1 LLDGFCPPHDGAD
14 EFWGIA
20 MEDGTRSVRLW
31 HSVLALLAATLTALA
46 TAPTAAASAP
56 PGLTAEASVGIG
68 GVDVFATSTSSALQV
83 DGQDGRFPTT
93 PMRHD
98 GDSTRFYARLPISP
112 GQSVTSVTVRDT
124 QADPPI
130 TVSVDVRAIS
140 ILQATYDGTTLTIA
154 AAADVTNYPLT
165 VDAGGA
171 VGILPSSAP
180 VDFPLSAP
188 PRTITVSSGPL
199 RAVAPITITD
209 GTASIDGTASTAV
222 AAAAPPTATV
232 TAATLSAPRG
242 VATTIDGSGST
253 NATTFKAVIKNGP
266 QGATLVDDST
276 TRPSILLPTWAAPTD
291 VLPRVA
297 AALTPTV
304 VTFTATNG
312 TASSTVDVTVNPVGD
327 TVAVSTARSRAG
339 SELQVAGTST
349 IPGVGPELAPPTQVV
364 VYARPN
370 LVDDPTGLEQG
381 WVKIGSA
388 AVDATGAF
396 SVRQR
401 PASNVAYVQYLVQTS
416 RGTQVAGA
424 LSR

>member
-1 LLDGFCPPHDGAD
+1 LLDGFCPPHNGAD

-31 HSVLALLAATLTALA
+31 HSLLTLLAATLTALA

-56 PGLTAEASVGIG
+56 PGLTAEAAVGIG

-83 DGQDGRFPTT
+83 DGQDGRFPAT

-112 GQSVTSVTVRDT
+112 GRSVTSVTVRDT
-124 QADPPI
+124 QADPPT
-130 TVSVDVRAIS
+130 TVSVDVQAIS

-154 AAADVTNYPLT
+154 AATDATRYPLT

-171 VGILPSSAP
+171 VGILPSPAP
-180 VDFPLSAP
+180 VGFPLSAP
-188 PRTITVSSGPL
+188 PRTITVSSGAL
-199 RAVAPITITD
+199 RAVAPVTITD
-209 GTASIDGTASTAV
+209 RTASTAI

-232 TAATLSAPRG
+232 TAAALSAPRG
-242 VATTIDGSGST
+242 VATAIDGSGST

-276 TRPSILLPTWAAPTD
+276 SRPSILLPTWAAPTD

-339 SELQVAGTST
+339 AELQVAGTST
-349 IPGVGPELAPPTQVV
+349 IPGVDPTLAPPTQVV
-364 VYARPN
+364 VYARPD

-381 WVKIGSA
+381 WVKVGSA

-396 SVRQR
+396 TVRQR
-401 PASNVAYVQYLVQTS
+401 PASNVTYVQYLVQTS
-416 RGTQVAGA
+416 RGTQVSAA
-424 LSR
+424 LGR

>member
-20 MEDGTRSVRLW
+20 MEDGTRSVKLW
-31 HSVLALLAATLTALA
+31 HSVLTLLAAALTALA
-46 TAPTAAASAP
+46 TAPTAAASAA
-56 PGLTAEASVGIG
+56 PGLTAEATVGIG

-83 DGQDGRFPTT
+83 DGQDGRFPAT

-112 GQSVTSVTVRDT
+112 DRSVTSVTVRDT
-124 QADPPI
+124 RADPPV
-130 TVSVDVRAIS
+130 TVTVDVQAIS
-140 ILQATYDGTTLTIA
+140 IQQATYDGTTLTIA
-154 AAADVTNYPLT
+154 AAADATRYPLT

-171 VGILPSSAP
+171 VGILSSPAP
-180 VDFPLSAP
+180 VGFPLSAP
-188 PRTITVSSGPL
+188 PRTITVSSGAL
-199 RAVAPITITD
+199 RAVAPVTITD
-209 GTASIDGTASTAV
+209 RTASTAV

-232 TAATLSAPRG
+232 TAAALSAPRG
-242 VATTIDGSGST
+242 VATAIDGSGST

-276 TRPSILLPTWAAPTD
+276 SRPSILLPTWAAPTD

-304 VTFTATNG
+304 VTFTAING

-339 SELQVAGTST
+339 AELQVAGTST
-349 IPGVGPELAPPTQVV
+349 ISGVDPTLVPPTQVV

-381 WVKIGSA
+381 WVKVGSA

-396 SVRQR
+396 TVRQR

>member
-1 LLDGFCPPHDGAD
+1 LLDGFCPPHNGAD

-31 HSVLALLAATLTALA
+31 HSLLTLLAATLTALA

-56 PGLTAEASVGIG
+56 PGLTAEAAVGIG

-83 DGQDGRFPTT
+83 DGQDGRFPAT

-112 GQSVTSVTVRDT
+112 GRSVTSVTVRDT
-124 QADPPI
+124 EADPPT
-130 TVSVDVRAIS
+130 TVSVDVQAIS
-140 ILQATYDGTTLTIA
+140 IIQATYDGTTLTIA
-154 AAADVTNYPLT
+154 AAADATRYPLT

-171 VGILPSSAP
+171 VGILPSPAP
-180 VDFPLSAP
+180 VGFPLSAP
-188 PRTITVSSGPL
+188 PRTITVSSGAL
-199 RAVAPITITD
+199 RAVAPVTITD
-209 GTASIDGTASTAV
+209 RTASTAI

-232 TAATLSAPRG
+232 TAAALSAPRG
-242 VATTIDGSGST
+242 VATAIDGSGST

-276 TRPSILLPTWAAPTD
+276 SRPSILLPTWAAPTD

-339 SELQVAGTST
+339 AELQVAGTST
-349 IPGVGPELAPPTQVV
+349 ISGMDPTLAPPTQVV

-381 WVKIGSA
+381 WVKVGSA

-416 RGTQVAGA
+416 RGTQVSGA
-424 LSR
+424 LGR

>member
-1 LLDGFCPPHDGAD
+1 MLDGFCPPHNGAD

-31 HSVLALLAATLTALA
+31 HSLLTLLAATLTALA

-56 PGLTAEASVGIG
+56 PGLTAEAAVGIG

-83 DGQDGRFPTT
+83 DGQDGRFPAT

-112 GQSVTSVTVRDT
+112 GRSVTSVTVRDT
-124 QADPPI
+124 QADPPT
-130 TVSVDVRAIS
+130 TVSVDVQAIS
-140 ILQATYDGTTLTIA
+140 IIQATYDGTTLTIA
-154 AAADVTNYPLT
+154 AAADATRYPLT

-171 VGILPSSAP
+171 VGILPSPAP
-180 VDFPLSAP
+180 VGFPLSAP
-188 PRTITVSSGPL
+188 PRTITVSSGAL
-199 RAVAPITITD
+199 RAVAPVTITD
-209 GTASIDGTASTAV
+209 RTASTAV

-242 VATTIDGSGST
+242 VATAIDGSGST

-276 TRPSILLPTWAAPTD
+276 SRPSILLPTWAAPTD

-339 SELQVAGTST
+339 AELQVAGTST
-349 IPGVGPELAPPTQVV
+349 ISGMDPTLAPPTQVV

-381 WVKIGSA
+381 WVKVGSA

-416 RGTQVAGA
+416 RGTQVSGA
-424 LSR
+424 LGR

>member
-1 LLDGFCPPHDGAD
+1 LLDGFCPPHNGAD

-31 HSVLALLAATLTALA
+31 HSLLTLLAATLTALA

-56 PGLTAEASVGIG
+56 PGLTAEAAVGIG

-83 DGQDGRFPTT
+83 DGQDGRFPAT

-112 GQSVTSVTVRDT
+112 GRSVTSVTVRDT
-124 QADPPI
+124 QADPPT
-130 TVSVDVRAIS
+130 TVSVDVQAIS

-154 AAADVTNYPLT
+154 AAADATRYPLT

-171 VGILPSSAP
+171 VGILPSPAP
-180 VDFPLSAP
+180 VGFPLSAP
-188 PRTITVSSGPL
+188 PRTITVSSGAL
-199 RAVAPITITD
+199 RAVAPVTITD
-209 GTASIDGTASTAV
+209 RTASTAI

-232 TAATLSAPRG
+232 TAAALSAPRG
-242 VATTIDGSGST
+242 VATAIDGSGST

-276 TRPSILLPTWAAPTD
+276 SRPSILLPTWAAPTD

-339 SELQVAGTST
+339 AELQVAGTST
-349 IPGVGPELAPPTQVV
+349 IPGVDPTLAPPTQVV
-364 VYARPN
+364 VYARPD

-381 WVKIGSA
+381 WVKVGSA

-396 SVRQR
+396 TVRQR
-401 PASNVAYVQYLVQTS
+401 PASNVTYVQYLVQTS
-416 RGTQVAGA
+416 RGTQVSGA
-424 LSR
+424 LGR

>member
-1 LLDGFCPPHDGAD
+1 MLDGFCPPHNGAD

-20 MEDGTRSVRLW
+20 MEDGTGSVRLW
-31 HSVLALLAATLTALA
+31 HSLLTLLAATLTALA

-56 PGLTAEASVGIG
+56 PGLTAEAAVGIG

-83 DGQDGRFPTT
+83 DGQDGRFPAT

-112 GQSVTSVTVRDT
+112 GRSVTSVTVRDT
-124 QADPPI
+124 QADPPT
-130 TVSVDVRAIS
+130 TVSVDVQAIS
-140 ILQATYDGTTLTIA
+140 IIQATYDGTTLTIA
-154 AAADVTNYPLT
+154 AAADATRYPLT

-171 VGILPSSAP
+171 VGILPSPAP
-180 VDFPLSAP
+180 VGFPLSAP
-188 PRTITVSSGPL
+188 PRTITVSSGAL
-199 RAVAPITITD
+199 RAVAPVTITD
-209 GTASIDGTASTAV
+209 RTASTAV

-242 VATTIDGSGST
+242 VATAIDGSGST

-276 TRPSILLPTWAAPTD
+276 SRPSILLPTWAAPTD

-339 SELQVAGTST
+339 AELQVAGTST
-349 IPGVGPELAPPTQVV
+349 ISGMDPTLAPPTQVV

-381 WVKIGSA
+381 WVKVGSA

>member
-1 LLDGFCPPHDGAD
+1 LLDGFCPPHNGAD

-31 HSVLALLAATLTALA
+31 HSLLTLLAATLTALA

-56 PGLTAEASVGIG
+56 PGLTAEAAVGIG

-83 DGQDGRFPTT
+83 DGQDGRFPAT

-112 GQSVTSVTVRDT
+112 GRSVTSVTVRDT
-124 QADPPI
+124 QADPPT
-130 TVSVDVRAIS
+130 TVSVDVQAIS

-154 AAADVTNYPLT
+154 AATDATRYPLT

-171 VGILPSSAP
+171 VGILPSPAP
-180 VDFPLSAP
+180 VGFPLSAP
-188 PRTITVSSGPL
+188 PRTITVSSGAL
-199 RAVAPITITD
+199 RAVAPVTITD
-209 GTASIDGTASTAV
+209 RTASTAI

-232 TAATLSAPRG
+232 TAAALSAPRG
-242 VATTIDGSGST
+242 VATAIDGSGST

-276 TRPSILLPTWAAPTD
+276 SRPSILLPTWAAPTD

-339 SELQVAGTST
+339 AELQVAGTST
-349 IPGVGPELAPPTQVV
+349 ISGMDPTLAPPTQVV

-370 LVDDPTGLEQG
+370 LVDEPTGLEHG
-381 WVKIGSA
+381 WVKVGSA

-396 SVRQR
+396 TVRQR
-401 PASNVAYVQYLVQTS
+401 PASNVTYVQYLVQTS
-416 RGTQVAGA
+416 RGTQVSGA
-424 LSR
+424 LGR

>member
-1 LLDGFCPPHDGAD
+1 LLDGFCPPHNGAD

-31 HSVLALLAATLTALA
+31 HSLLTLLAATLTALA

-56 PGLTAEASVGIG
+56 PGLTAEAAVGIG

-83 DGQDGRFPTT
+83 DGQDGRFPAT

-112 GQSVTSVTVRDT
+112 GRSVTSVTVRDT
-124 QADPPI
+124 QADPPT
-130 TVSVDVRAIS
+130 TVSVDVQAIS

-154 AAADVTNYPLT
+154 AAADATRYPLT

-171 VGILPSSAP
+171 VGILPSPAP
-180 VDFPLSAP
+180 VGFPLSAP
-188 PRTITVSSGPL
+188 PRTITVSSGAL
-199 RAVAPITITD
+199 RAVAPVTITD
-209 GTASIDGTASTAV
+209 RTASTAI

-232 TAATLSAPRG
+232 TAAALSAPRG
-242 VATTIDGSGST
+242 VATAIDGSGST

-276 TRPSILLPTWAAPTD
+276 SRPSILLPTWAAPTD

-339 SELQVAGTST
+339 AELQVAGTST
-349 IPGVGPELAPPTQVV
+349 IPGVDPTLAPPTQVV
-364 VYARPN
+364 VYARPD

-381 WVKIGSA
+381 WVKVGSA

-396 SVRQR
+396 TVRQR
-401 PASNVAYVQYLVQTS
+401 PASNVTYVQYLVQTS
-416 RGTQVAGA
+416 RGTQVSAA
-424 LSR
+424 LGR

>member
-1 LLDGFCPPHDGAD
+1 LLDGFCPPHNGAD

-31 HSVLALLAATLTALA
+31 HSLLTLLAATLTALA

-56 PGLTAEASVGIG
+56 PGLTAEAAVGIG

-83 DGQDGRFPTT
+83 DGQDGRFPAT

-112 GQSVTSVTVRDT
+112 GRSVTSVTVRDT
-124 QADPPI
+124 QADPPT
-130 TVSVDVRAIS
+130 TVSVDVQAIS

-154 AAADVTNYPLT
+154 AATDATRYPLT

-171 VGILPSSAP
+171 VGILPSPAP
-180 VDFPLSAP
+180 VGFPLSAP
-188 PRTITVSSGPL
+188 PRTITVSSGAL
-199 RAVAPITITD
+199 RAVAPVTITD
-209 GTASIDGTASTAV
+209 RTASTAV

-232 TAATLSAPRG
+232 TAAALSAPRG
-242 VATTIDGSGST
+242 VATAIDGSGST

-276 TRPSILLPTWAAPTD
+276 SRPSILLPTWAAPTD

-339 SELQVAGTST
+339 AELQVAGTST
-349 IPGVGPELAPPTQVV
+349 ISGMDPTLAPPTQVV

-381 WVKIGSA
+381 WVKVGSA

-416 RGTQVAGA
+416 RGTQVSGA
-424 LSR
+424 LGR

>member
-1 LLDGFCPPHDGAD
+1 LLDGFCPPHNGAD

-31 HSVLALLAATLTALA
+31 HSLLTLLAATLTALA

-56 PGLTAEASVGIG
+56 PGLTAEAAVGIG

-83 DGQDGRFPTT
+83 DGQDGRFPAT

-112 GQSVTSVTVRDT
+112 GRSVTSVTVRDT
-124 QADPPI
+124 QADPPT
-130 TVSVDVRAIS
+130 TVSVDVQAIS

-154 AAADVTNYPLT
+154 AATDATRYPLT

-171 VGILPSSAP
+171 VGILPSPAP
-180 VDFPLSAP
+180 VGFPLSAP
-188 PRTITVSSGPL
+188 PRTITVSSGAL
-199 RAVAPITITD
+199 RAVAPVTITD
-209 GTASIDGTASTAV
+209 RTASTAI

-232 TAATLSAPRG
+232 TAAALSAPRG
-242 VATTIDGSGST
+242 VATAIDGSGST

-276 TRPSILLPTWAAPTD
+276 SRPSILLPTWAAPTD

-339 SELQVAGTST
+339 AELQVAGTST
-349 IPGVGPELAPPTQVV
+349 IPGVDPTLAPPTQVV
-364 VYARPN
+364 VYARPD

-381 WVKIGSA
+381 WVKVGSA

-396 SVRQR
+396 TVRQR
-401 PASNVAYVQYLVQTS
+401 PASNVTYVQYLVQTS
-416 RGTQVAGA
+416 RGTQVSGA
-424 LSR
+424 LGR

>member
-1 LLDGFCPPHDGAD
+1 MLDGFCPPHNGAD

-31 HSVLALLAATLTALA
+31 HSLLTLLAATLTALA

-56 PGLTAEASVGIG
+56 PGLTAEAAVGIG

-83 DGQDGRFPTT
+83 DGQDGRFPAT

-112 GQSVTSVTVRDT
+112 GRSVTSVTVRDT
-124 QADPPI
+124 QADPPT
-130 TVSVDVRAIS
+130 TVSVDVQAIS
-140 ILQATYDGTTLTIA
+140 IIQATYDGTTLTIA
-154 AAADVTNYPLT
+154 AAADATRYPLT

-171 VGILPSSAP
+171 VGILPSPAP
-180 VDFPLSAP
+180 VGFPLSAP
-188 PRTITVSSGPL
+188 PRTITVSSGAL
-199 RAVAPITITD
+199 RAVAPVTITD
-209 GTASIDGTASTAV
+209 RTASTAV

-232 TAATLSAPRG
+232 AAATLSAPRG
-242 VATTIDGSGST
+242 VATAIDGSGST

-276 TRPSILLPTWAAPTD
+276 SRPSILLPTWAAPTD

-339 SELQVAGTST
+339 AELQVAGTST
-349 IPGVGPELAPPTQVV
+349 ISGM
-364 VYARPN
+364 
-370 LVDDPTGLEQG
+370 DPTL
-381 WVKIGSA
+381 A
-388 AVDATGAF
+388 
-396 SVRQR
+396 
-401 PASNVAYVQYLVQTS
+401 
-416 RGTQVAGA
+416 
-424 LSR
+424 

>member
-1 LLDGFCPPHDGAD
+1 LLDGFCPPHNGAD

-20 MEDGTRSVRLW
+20 MEDGTGSVRLW
-31 HSVLALLAATLTALA
+31 HSLLTLLAATLTALA

-56 PGLTAEASVGIG
+56 PGLTAEAAVGIG

-83 DGQDGRFPTT
+83 DGQDGRFPAT

-112 GQSVTSVTVRDT
+112 GRSVTSVTVRDT
-124 QADPPI
+124 QADPPT
-130 TVSVDVRAIS
+130 TVSVDVQAIS
-140 ILQATYDGTTLTIA
+140 IIQATYDGTTLTIA
-154 AAADVTNYPLT
+154 AAADATRYPLT

-171 VGILPSSAP
+171 VGILPSPAP
-180 VDFPLSAP
+180 VGFPLSAP
-188 PRTITVSSGPL
+188 PRTITVSSGAL
-199 RAVAPITITD
+199 RAVAPVTITD
-209 GTASIDGTASTAV
+209 RTASTAV

-242 VATTIDGSGST
+242 VATAIDGSGST

-276 TRPSILLPTWAAPTD
+276 SRPSILLPTWAAPTD

-339 SELQVAGTST
+339 AELQVAGTST
-349 IPGVGPELAPPTQVV
+349 ISGMDPTLAPPTQVV

-381 WVKIGSA
+381 WVKVGSA

>member
-1 LLDGFCPPHDGAD
+1 LLDGFCPPHNGAD

-31 HSVLALLAATLTALA
+31 HSLLTLLAATLTALA

-56 PGLTAEASVGIG
+56 PGLTAEAAVGIG

-83 DGQDGRFPTT
+83 DGQDGRFPAT

-112 GQSVTSVTVRDT
+112 GRSVTSVTVRDT
-124 QADPPI
+124 QADPPT
-130 TVSVDVRAIS
+130 TVSVDVQAIS

-154 AAADVTNYPLT
+154 AATDATRYPLT

-171 VGILPSSAP
+171 VGILPSPAP
-180 VDFPLSAP
+180 VGFPLSAP
-188 PRTITVSSGPL
+188 PRTITVSSGAL
-199 RAVAPITITD
+199 RAVAPVTITD
-209 GTASIDGTASTAV
+209 RTASTAV

-242 VATTIDGSGST
+242 VATAIDGSGST

-276 TRPSILLPTWAAPTD
+276 SRPSILLPTWAAPTD

-339 SELQVAGTST
+339 AELQVAGTST
-349 IPGVGPELAPPTQVV
+349 IPGVDPTLAPPTQVV
-364 VYARPN
+364 VYARPD

-381 WVKIGSA
+381 WVKVGSA

-396 SVRQR
+396 TVRQR
-401 PASNVAYVQYLVQTS
+401 PASNVTYVQYLVQTS
-416 RGTQVAGA
+416 RGTQVSGA
-424 LSR
+424 LGR

>member
-1 LLDGFCPPHDGAD
+1 LLDGFCPPHNGAD

-31 HSVLALLAATLTALA
+31 HSLLTLLAATLTALA

-56 PGLTAEASVGIG
+56 PGLTAEAAVGIG

-83 DGQDGRFPTT
+83 DGQDGRFPAT

-112 GQSVTSVTVRDT
+112 GRSVTSVTVRDT
-124 QADPPI
+124 QADPPT
-130 TVSVDVRAIS
+130 TVSVDVQAIS

-154 AAADVTNYPLT
+154 AATDATRYPLT

-171 VGILPSSAP
+171 VGILPSPAP
-180 VDFPLSAP
+180 VGFPLSAP
-188 PRTITVSSGPL
+188 PRTITVSSGAL
-199 RAVAPITITD
+199 RAVAPVTITD
-209 GTASIDGTASTAV
+209 RTASTAV

-242 VATTIDGSGST
+242 VATAIDGSGST

-276 TRPSILLPTWAAPTD
+276 SRPSILLPTWAAPTD

-339 SELQVAGTST
+339 AELQVAGTST
-349 IPGVGPELAPPTQVV
+349 IPGVDPTLAPPTQVV
-364 VYARPN
+364 VYARPD

-381 WVKIGSA
+381 WVKVGSA

-396 SVRQR
+396 TVRQR
-401 PASNVAYVQYLVQTS
+401 PASNVTYVQYLVQTS
-416 RGTQVAGA
+416 RGTQVSAA
-424 LSR
+424 LGR

>member
-1 LLDGFCPPHDGAD
+1 LLDGFRPPHDGAD

-31 HSVLALLAATLTALA
+31 HSVLTLLAATLTALA

-56 PGLTAEASVGIG
+56 PGLTAEAAVGIG

-83 DGQDGRFPTT
+83 DGQDGRFPAT

-112 GQSVTSVTVRDT
+112 DRSVTSVTVRDT
-124 QADPPI
+124 QADPPT
-130 TVSVDVRAIS
+130 TVSVDVQAIS
-140 ILQATYDGTTLTIA
+140 IIQATYDGTTLTIA
-154 AAADVTNYPLT
+154 AATDATRYPLT
-165 VDAGGA
+165 VDADGA
-171 VGILPSSAP
+171 VGILSSPAP
-180 VDFPLSAP
+180 VGFPLSAP
-188 PRTITVSSGPL
+188 PRTITVSSGAL
-199 RAVAPITITD
+199 RAVAPVTIT
-209 GTASIDGTASTAV
+209 DGTASTAV

-232 TAATLSAPRG
+232 TAAAMSAPRG
-242 VATTIDGSGST
+242 VATAIDGSGST

-266 QGATLVDDST
+266 QGATLIDDST
-276 TRPSILLPTWAAPTD
+276 SRPSILLPTWAAPTD

-339 SELQVAGTST
+339 AELQVAGTST
-349 IPGVGPELAPPTQVV
+349 IPGVDPTLAPPTQVV

-370 LVDDPTGLEQG
+370 LVDDPTGLEHG
-381 WVKIGSA
+381 WVKVGSA
-388 AVDATGAF
+388 AADATGAF

-416 RGTQVAGA
+416 RGTQVSGA
-424 LSR
+424 LGR

>member
-1 LLDGFCPPHDGAD
+1 LLDGFCPPHNGAD

-31 HSVLALLAATLTALA
+31 HSLLTLLAATLTALA

-56 PGLTAEASVGIG
+56 PGLTAEAAVGIG

-83 DGQDGRFPTT
+83 DGQDGRFPAT

-112 GQSVTSVTVRDT
+112 GRSVTSVTVRDT
-124 QADPPI
+124 QADPPT
-130 TVSVDVRAIS
+130 TVSVDVQAIS

-154 AAADVTNYPLT
+154 AATDATRYPLT

-171 VGILPSSAP
+171 VGILPSPAP
-180 VDFPLSAP
+180 VGFPLSAP
-188 PRTITVSSGPL
+188 PRTITVSSGAL
-199 RAVAPITITD
+199 RAVAPVTITD
-209 GTASIDGTASTAV
+209 RTASTAI

-232 TAATLSAPRG
+232 TAAALSAPRG
-242 VATTIDGSGST
+242 VATAIDGSGST

-276 TRPSILLPTWAAPTD
+276 SRPSILLPTWAAPTD

-339 SELQVAGTST
+339 AELQVAGTST
-349 IPGVGPELAPPTQVV
+349 IPGVDPTLAPPTQVV

-381 WVKIGSA
+381 WVKVGSA

-416 RGTQVAGA
+416 RGTQVSAA
-424 LSR
+424 LGR

>member
-1 LLDGFCPPHDGAD
+1 LLDGFCPPHNGAD

-20 MEDGTRSVRLW
+20 MEDGMRSGRLW
-31 HSVLALLAATLTALA
+31 HSVLTLLVATLTALA

-56 PGLTAEASVGIG
+56 PGLTAEAAVGIG
-68 GVDVFATSTSSALQV
+68 GVEVFATSTSSALQV
-83 DGQDGRFPTT
+83 DGQDGRFPAT

-112 GQSVTSVTVRDT
+112 GRSVTSVTVRDT
-124 QADPPI
+124 QADPPT
-130 TVSVDVRAIS
+130 TVSVDVQAIS
-140 ILQATYDGTTLTIA
+140 IIQATYDGTTLTIA
-154 AAADVTNYPLT
+154 AAADATRYPLT

-171 VGILPSSAP
+171 VGILPSPAP
-180 VDFPLSAP
+180 VGFPLSAP
-188 PRTITVSSGPL
+188 PRTITVSSGAL
-199 RAVAPITITD
+199 RAVAPVTITD
-209 GTASIDGTASTAV
+209 RTASTAV

-242 VATTIDGSGST
+242 VATAIDGSGST

-276 TRPSILLPTWAAPTD
+276 SRPSILLPTWAAPTD

-339 SELQVAGTST
+339 AELQVAGTST
-349 IPGVGPELAPPTQVV
+349 IPGVDPTLAPPTQVV
-364 VYARPN
+364 VYARPD

-381 WVKIGSA
+381 WVKVGSA

-396 SVRQR
+396 TVRQR
-401 PASNVAYVQYLVQTS
+401 PASNVTYVQYLVQTS
-416 RGTQVAGA
+416 RGTQVSGA
-424 LSR
+424 LGR

>member
-1 LLDGFCPPHDGAD
+1 MLDGFCPPHNGAD

-31 HSVLALLAATLTALA
+31 HSLLTLLAATLTALA

-56 PGLTAEASVGIG
+56 PGLTAEAAVGIG

-83 DGQDGRFPTT
+83 DGQDGRFPAT

-112 GQSVTSVTVRDT
+112 GRSVTSVTVRDT
-124 QADPPI
+124 QADPPT
-130 TVSVDVRAIS
+130 TVSVDVQAIS
-140 ILQATYDGTTLTIA
+140 IIQATYDGTTLTIA
-154 AAADVTNYPLT
+154 AAADATRYPLT

-171 VGILPSSAP
+171 VGILPSPAP
-180 VDFPLSAP
+180 VGFPLSAP
-188 PRTITVSSGPL
+188 PRTITVSSGAL
-199 RAVAPITITD
+199 RAVAPVTITD
-209 GTASIDGTASTAV
+209 RTASTAV

-242 VATTIDGSGST
+242 VATAIDGSGST

-276 TRPSILLPTWAAPTD
+276 SRPSILLPTWAAPTD

-339 SELQVAGTST
+339 AELQVAGTST
-349 IPGVGPELAPPTQVV
+349 IPGMDPTLAPPTQVV
-364 VYARPN
+364 VYARPD

-381 WVKIGSA
+381 WVKVGSA

-401 PASNVAYVQYLVQTS
+401 PASNVTYVQYLVQTS
-416 RGTQVAGA
+416 RGTQVSGA
-424 LSR
+424 LGR

>member
-1 LLDGFCPPHDGAD
+1 LLDGFCPPHNGAD

-31 HSVLALLAATLTALA
+31 HSLLTLLAATLTALA

-56 PGLTAEASVGIG
+56 PGLTAEAAVGIG

-83 DGQDGRFPTT
+83 DGQDGRFPAT

-112 GQSVTSVTVRDT
+112 GRSVTSVTVRDT
-124 QADPPI
+124 QADPPT
-130 TVSVDVRAIS
+130 TVSVDVQAIS
-140 ILQATYDGTTLTIA
+140 IIQATYDGTTLTIA
-154 AAADVTNYPLT
+154 AAADATRYPLT

-171 VGILPSSAP
+171 VGILPSPAP
-180 VDFPLSAP
+180 VGFPLSAP
-188 PRTITVSSGPL
+188 PRTITVSSGAL
-199 RAVAPITITD
+199 RAVAPVTITD
-209 GTASIDGTASTAV
+209 RTASTAI

-232 TAATLSAPRG
+232 TAAALSAPRG
-242 VATTIDGSGST
+242 VATAIDGSGST

-276 TRPSILLPTWAAPTD
+276 SRPSILLPTWAAPTD

-339 SELQVAGTST
+339 AELQVAGTST
-349 IPGVGPELAPPTQVV
+349 IPGVDPTLAPPTQVV
-364 VYARPN
+364 VYARPD

-381 WVKIGSA
+381 WVKVGSA

-396 SVRQR
+396 TVRQR
-401 PASNVAYVQYLVQTS
+401 PASNVTYVQYLVQTS
-416 RGTQVAGA
+416 RGTQVSGA
-424 LSR
+424 LGR

>member
-1 LLDGFCPPHDGAD
+1 
-14 EFWGIA
+14 
-20 MEDGTRSVRLW
+20 
-31 HSVLALLAATLTALA
+31 
-46 TAPTAAASAP
+46 
-56 PGLTAEASVGIG
+56 
-68 GVDVFATSTSSALQV
+68 
-83 DGQDGRFPTT
+83 
-93 PMRHD
+93 
-98 GDSTRFYARLPISP
+98 
-112 GQSVTSVTVRDT
+112 
-124 QADPPI
+124 
-130 TVSVDVRAIS
+130 
-140 ILQATYDGTTLTIA
+140 
-154 AAADVTNYPLT
+154 
-165 VDAGGA
+165 
-171 VGILPSSAP
+171 
-180 VDFPLSAP
+180 
-188 PRTITVSSGPL
+188 
-199 RAVAPITITD
+199 
-209 GTASIDGTASTAV
+209 
-222 AAAAPPTATV
+222 
-232 TAATLSAPRG
+232 
-242 VATTIDGSGST
+242 
-253 NATTFKAVIKNGP
+253 VIKNGP

-276 TRPSILLPTWAAPTD
+276 SRPSILLPTWAAPTD

-297 AALTPTV
+297 AALMPTI

>member
-1 LLDGFCPPHDGAD
+1 LFDGFCPLHDGAD

-31 HSVLALLAATLTALA
+31 HSLLTLLAATLTALA

-56 PGLTAEASVGIG
+56 PGLTAEAAVGIG

-83 DGQDGRFPTT
+83 DGQDGRFPAT

-112 GQSVTSVTVRDT
+112 GRSVTSVTVRDT
-124 QADPPI
+124 QADPPT
-130 TVSVDVRAIS
+130 TVSVDVQAIS

-154 AAADVTNYPLT
+154 AATDATRYPLT

-171 VGILPSSAP
+171 VGILPSPAP
-180 VDFPLSAP
+180 VGFPLSAP
-188 PRTITVSSGPL
+188 PRTITVSSGAL
-199 RAVAPITITD
+199 RAVAPVTITD
-209 GTASIDGTASTAV
+209 RTASTAI

-232 TAATLSAPRG
+232 TAAALSAPRG
-242 VATTIDGSGST
+242 VATAIDGSGST

-276 TRPSILLPTWAAPTD
+276 SRPSILLPTWAAPTD

-339 SELQVAGTST
+339 AELQVAGTST
-349 IPGVGPELAPPTQVV
+349 ISGMDPTLAPPTQVV

-381 WVKIGSA
+381 WVKVGSA

>member
-1 LLDGFCPPHDGAD
+1 LLDGFRPPHDGAD

-31 HSVLALLAATLTALA
+31 HSVLTLLAATLTVLA

-56 PGLTAEASVGIG
+56 PGLTAEAAVGIG

-83 DGQDGRFPTT
+83 DGQDGRFPAT

-112 GQSVTSVTVRDT
+112 GRSVTSVTVRDT
-124 QADPPI
+124 QADPPT
-130 TVSVDVRAIS
+130 TVSVDVQAIS
-140 ILQATYDGTTLTIA
+140 IIQATYDGTTLTIA
-154 AAADVTNYPLT
+154 AATDATRYPLT
-165 VDAGGA
+165 VDTGGA
-171 VGILPSSAP
+171 VGILSSPAP
-180 VDFPLSAP
+180 VGFPLSAP
-188 PRTITVSSGPL
+188 PRTITVSSGAL
-199 RAVAPITITD
+199 RVVAPVTITD
-209 GTASIDGTASTAV
+209 GTASNAV
-222 AAAAPPTATV
+222 GAAAPPTATV
-232 TAATLSAPRG
+232 TAAALSAPRG
-242 VATTIDGSGST
+242 VATAIDGSGST

-276 TRPSILLPTWAAPTD
+276 SRPSILLPTWAAPTD

-327 TVAVSTARSRAG
+327 AVAVSTARSRAG

-349 IPGVGPELAPPTQVV
+349 IPDVDPALAPPTQVV

-370 LVDDPTGLEQG
+370 TVDDPTGLEHG
-381 WVKIGSA
+381 WVKVGSA

-401 PASNVAYVQYLVQTS
+401 PASNIAYVQYLVQTS